1 MNSSPVSELPE
12 TGHVSP
18 QSKSVGSLK
27 HRKIS
32 TRLEIEIATGK
43 YGAGARLPSEVQL
56 VKQFQV
62 SRPTVARALRDLE
75 TKGLIERR
83 AGSGTY
89 VRSGQ
94 NQRNNNSTRVLG
106 LLVPGL
112 SNTEIFHII
121 CGEIASLAR
130 VHEYGLL
137 WGGSTSPQLDADA
150 SLKHA
155 EEICKQF
162 VERKISGVFF
172 APAEL
177 QPKQEEANFKL
188 AESLREA
195 GITVVLIDRDL
206 VPFPKR
212 SDFDLVGMDHLAAGY
227 TIAEHLIK
235 LGCRKILF
243 ACRPLSA
250 ATVSARIAGVRE
262 ALAQNRLEPDPNWVR
277 QGDPKDLKF
286 VRSLVSGKL
295 ADAIICANDDT
306 AAMLIRTFESQGI
319 RSPEDIRV
327 VGFDDVKYAML
338 VSVPLTTIHQPCR
351 DIAYVAFQTMLRRLA
366 EPTLPVQSINLTPSL
381 VVRESCG
388 AYLRNSR
395 RVHDPAHT

>member
-1 MNSSPVSELPE
+1 MTASPEFIPGVP
-12 TGHVSP
+12 P
-18 QSKSVGSLK
+18 SKSLTALK
-27 HRKIS
+27 HRRIS
-32 TRLEIEIATGK
+32 ARLEIEIATGK
-43 YGAGARLPSEVQL
+43 YGVGARLPSEIQL
-56 VKQFQV
+56 VKQFDV

-75 TKGLIERR
+75 VKGLIERR

-89 VRSGQ
+89 VKSGQ
-94 NQRNNNSTRVLG
+94 DHQPNNSARVLG

-137 WGGSTSPQLDADA
+137 WGGSTNPRHDDDA

-155 EEICKQF
+155 EEVCKQF
-162 VERKISGVFF
+162 IERKISGVFF

-177 QPKQEEANFKL
+177 HPGQEEANFRI

-195 GITVVLIDRDL
+195 GIAVTLIDRDL
-206 VPFPKR
+206 GSFPRR
-212 SDFDLVGMDHLAAGY
+212 SDFDLVGIDNFAAGY
-227 TIAEHLIK
+227 LITDHLIK
-235 LGCRKILF
+235 LGCEKILF

-250 ATVSARIAGVRE
+250 VTVNARIAGVRE
-262 ALAQNRLEPDPNWVR
+262 ALVQNRLAYDSDWIR

-286 VRSLVSGKL
+286 ARSLVAGKL
-295 ADAIICANDDT
+295 ADAVICANDDT
-306 AAMLIRTFESQGI
+306 AALLIRTLESQGV
-319 RSPEDIRV
+319 RTPRDIRI

-338 VSVPLTTIHQPCR
+338 VSVPLTTVHQPCR
-351 DIAYVAFQTMLRRLA
+351 DIALVAFQTMLRRLSA
-366 EPTLPVQSINLTPSL
+366 PISPPQSISLPPSL

-388 AYLRNSR
+388 AYLQRSR
-395 RVHDPAHT
+395 SPRKA

>member
-1 MNSSPVSELPE
+1 MSASPEFTATAAKGLA
-12 TGHVSP
+12 T
-18 QSKSVGSLK
+18 LK

-32 TRLEIEIATGK
+32 ARLEIEIATGK
-43 YGAGARLPSEVQL
+43 YGVGARLPSEIQL
-56 VKQFQV
+56 VKQFEV

-75 TKGLIERR
+75 DKGLIERR

-89 VRSGQ
+89 VKASQGQ
-94 NQRNNNSTRVLG
+94 RNNSTRVLG

-130 VHEYGLL
+130 VHEYGLM
-137 WGGSTSPQLDADA
+137 WGGPTSSFQTTDD
-150 SLKHA
+150 SLEHA
-155 EEICKQF
+155 EEVCRQF
-162 VERKISGVFF
+162 IERKISGVFF

-177 QPKQEEANFKL
+177 HPGQEAANFRI

-195 GITVVLIDRDL
+195 GIAVVLIDRDL
-206 VPFPKR
+206 TAFPRR
-212 SDFDLVGMDHLAAGY
+212 SDFDLVGIDNLAAGY
-227 TIAEHLIK
+227 QIADHLIK
-235 LGCRKILF
+235 LGCKKILF

-250 ATVSARIAGVRE
+250 ATVNARIAGVRE
-262 ALAQNRLEPDPNWVR
+262 ALAQNRLECDTNWIR

-286 VRSLVSGKL
+286 ARSLVSGKL

-306 AAMLIRTFESQGI
+306 AAMLIRTLESHGV
-319 RSPEDIRV
+319 RTPHDIRV

-338 VSVPLTTIHQPCR
+338 VSVPLTTVHQPCR
-351 DIAYVAFQTMLRRLA
+351 DIAHIAFQTMLRRLT
-366 EPTLPVQSINLTPSL
+366 EPTLPAQSISLTPNL

-388 AYLRNSR
+388 AYVKGPRK
-395 RVHDPAHT
+395 A

>member
-1 MNSSPVSELPE
+1 MSSEPGVS
-12 TGHVSP
+12 
-18 QSKSVGSLK
+18 K
-27 HRKIS
+27 HSKIS
-32 TRLEIEIATGK
+32 SRLEIEIAAGK
-43 YGAGARLPSEVQL
+43 YAATTRLPSELQL
-56 VKQFQV
+56 VKQFGV

-75 TKGLIERR
+75 AKGLIERR

-89 VRSGQ
+89 IRSGQ
-94 NQRNNNSTRVLG
+94 SQRSNPARVLG

-112 SNTEIFHII
+112 STTEIFHII

-130 VHEYGLL
+130 VHDYGLL
-137 WGGSTSPQLDADA
+137 WGGSTSPQQDADA

-195 GITVVLIDRDL
+195 GIAVVLIDRDL
-206 VPFPKR
+206 TPFPMR
-212 SDFDLVGMDHLAAGY
+212 SDFDLVGIDNVAAGY
-227 TIAEHLIK
+227 MIAEHLIK
-235 LGCRKILF
+235 LGCRRILF
-243 ACRPLSA
+243 VCRPLSA
-250 ATVSARIAGVRE
+250 ATVNARIAGIRE
-262 ALAQNRLEPDPNWVR
+262 ALVQHGLEHDYQWVR

-286 VRSLVSGKL
+286 ARSLVSGKL
-295 ADAIICANDDT
+295 ADAVICANDDT
-306 AAMLIRTFESQGI
+306 AAMLTRTLESQGF
-319 RSPEDIRV
+319 RLPNDIRL

-351 DIAYVAFQTMLRRLA
+351 DIAHVAFQTMLRRLA
-366 EPTLPVQSINLTPSL
+366 EPTLPIQSISLTPTL

-388 AYLRNSR
+388 AYLQRSAQKAHAIPVR
-395 RVHDPAHT
+395 R

>member
-1 MNSSPVSELPE
+1 MSASLEFDP
-12 TGHVSP
+12 
-18 QSKSVGSLK
+18 GSAAAKGLVTLK

-32 TRLEIEIATGK
+32 ARLEMEIATGK
-43 YGAGARLPSEVQL
+43 YGVGARLPSEIQL
-56 VKQFQV
+56 VNQFVV

-75 TKGLIERR
+75 NKGLIERR

-89 VRSGQ
+89 VKSGQ
-94 NQRNNNSTRVLG
+94 GQRNNSTRVLG

-130 VHEYGLL
+130 VHEYGLM
-137 WGGSTSPQLDADA
+137 WGGPTS
-150 SLKHA
+150 SLQNTDDSLEHA
-155 EEICKQF
+155 EEVCRQF
-162 VERKISGVFF
+162 IERKVSGVFF

-177 QPKQEEANFKL
+177 HPGQEAANFRI

-195 GITVVLIDRDL
+195 GIAVVLVDRDL
-206 VPFPKR
+206 NAFPRR
-212 SDFDLVGMDHLAAGY
+212 SDFDLVGIDNLAAGY
-227 TIAEHLIK
+227 LLADHLIK
-235 LGCRKILF
+235 LGCKKILF

-250 ATVSARIAGVRE
+250 ATVNARIAGVRE
-262 ALAQNRLEPDPNWVR
+262 ALAQNRLECDSNWIR

-286 VRSLVSGKL
+286 ARSLVSGKL

-306 AAMLIRTFESQGI
+306 AAMLIRTLESNGV
-319 RSPEDIRV
+319 RTPHDIRV

-338 VSVPLTTIHQPCR
+338 VSVPLTTVHQPCR
-351 DIAYVAFQTMLRRLA
+351 DIAHIAFQTMLRRLT
-366 EPTLPVQSINLTPSL
+366 EPTLPPQSISLTPNL

-388 AYLRNSR
+388 AYLKGARK
-395 RVHDPAHT
+395 P

>member
-1 MNSSPVSELPE
+1 MPNEANIS
-12 TGHVSP
+12 
-18 QSKSVGSLK
+18 K

-32 TRLEIEIATGK
+32 ARLEIEIATGR
-43 YGAGARLPSEVQL
+43 YAAGARLPSELQL
-56 VKQFQV
+56 VKQYGV

-75 TKGLIERR
+75 AQGLIERR

-89 VRSGQ
+89 VKSSHEQRS
-94 NQRNNNSTRVLG
+94 NPTRVLG

-112 SNTEIFHII
+112 SNTEIFHVI

-130 VHEYGLL
+130 VHDYGLL

-162 VERKISGVFF
+162 VERRISGVFF

-177 QPKQEEANFKL
+177 QPRQEEANTRL

-195 GITVVLIDRDL
+195 GIAVVLIDRDL
-206 VPFPKR
+206 APFPMR
-212 SDFDLVGMDHLAAGY
+212 SEFDLVGIDNVAAGY
-227 TIAEHLIK
+227 MIAEHLIK
-235 LGCRKILF
+235 LGCRRILF
-243 ACRPLSA
+243 VCRPLSA
-250 ATVSARIAGVRE
+250 PTVNARIAGIRE
-262 ALAQNRLEPDPNWVR
+262 ALVKHGLEHDFNWVR

-286 VRSLVSGKL
+286 ARSLASGKL
-295 ADAIICANDDT
+295 ADAVICANDDT
-306 AAMLIRTFESQGI
+306 AAMLSRTLGSQGF
-319 RSPEDIRV
+319 RLPEDIRV
-327 VGFDDVKYAML
+327 VGFDDVKYATL

-366 EPTLPVQSINLTPSL
+366 EPTLPIQSVSLTPSL
-381 VVRESCG
+381 VVRSSCG
-388 AYLRNSR
+388 AYLQRPHPGR
-395 RVHDPAHT
+395 HA